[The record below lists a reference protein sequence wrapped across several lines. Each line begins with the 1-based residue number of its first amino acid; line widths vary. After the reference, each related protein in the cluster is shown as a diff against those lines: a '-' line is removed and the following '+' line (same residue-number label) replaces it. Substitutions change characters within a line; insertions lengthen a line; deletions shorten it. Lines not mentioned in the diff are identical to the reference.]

1 MPNPP
6 SYFGYNAK
14 LNKFEPFFH
23 EEAAKNGQK
32 HLGIDEV
39 SSLLKE
45 KDVILLDVRKPEEL
59 QKGIIKNSICVGFD
73 GAFANWIGTLF
84 SPSERFVIYGS
95 ADEAKDSI
103 TRLFRIGYINIEGHA
118 SFSIEDWKNKN
129 LPLTTPD
136 FVEDIIQPNTT
147 VLDVRKPNEWK
158 NEGIVE
164 GAETYELTEIFRNVH
179 ISLFSLK
186 SLTRARL
193 ISLTAEVASGPES
206 HGVSC

>member
-1 MPNPP
+1 M
-6 SYFGYNAK
+6 
-14 LNKFEPFFH
+14 
-23 EEAAKNGQK
+23 
-32 HLGIDEV
+32 
-39 SSLLKE
+39 
-45 KDVILLDVRKPEEL
+45 
-59 QKGIIKNSICVGFD
+59 
-73 GAFANWIGTLF
+73 
-84 SPSERFVIYGS
+84 IYGS